1 MNVISVDLNAR
12 LFFPGNTEQAVGFY
26 QQVFGGQV
34 TITRHGDV
42 DLLAACER
50 S

>member
-1 MNVISVDLNAR
+1 VAVELNPY
-12 LFFPGNTEQAVGFY
+12 LLFPGNTEQAIAFY

-42 DLLAACER
+42 DPPRPPRER
-50 S
+50 IR